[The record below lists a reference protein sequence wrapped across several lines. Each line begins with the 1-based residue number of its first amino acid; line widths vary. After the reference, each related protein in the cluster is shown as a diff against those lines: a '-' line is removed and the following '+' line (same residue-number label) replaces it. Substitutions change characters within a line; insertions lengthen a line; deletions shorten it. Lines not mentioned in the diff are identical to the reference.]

1 MFLCKEDFRQ
11 TDVSFP
17 NFVAK
22 PSILKNLL
30 LLSCFLFLAVQTLWA
45 QSGTDEKLAKQYFQN
60 KEFDKALDIYE
71 KLYNSK
77 NGGFFYSDYLNCLLE
92 LQQYPEAEKLIKKH
106 LKSDPYNFPVL
117 IDLGYVYF
125 LQNEK
130 EKSKDQYEK
139 VLKYLRPNEE
149 EIRNAAQAFI
159 DHNEL
164 DFAVRTYD
172 KGRKLF
178 GGMVAFHFELADV
191 YAMKK
196 DVPGVFNEYLDAVNE
211 NEGLLQNVQNAL
223 QTMLS
228 DDANG
233 KKNEYLRQLLIKKI
247 QENPERDVYSDLLIW
262 QYIQAKDFEAAFI
275 QSKALDKRLKE
286 EGQRIMNLAALC
298 KANQAWETAIKCL
311 QYVTS
316 KGIENIYYISAKM
329 DLVEVMNKKITENGN
344 YTTKDLL
351 ELEMLYR
358 STLDE
363 LGRHAQTSKMV
374 RGWAKLEAF
383 YLEKPDSAILLL
395 ESCLS
400 FPNLSSREVAETKME
415 LGDVLVFIGE
425 VWDASL
431 LYSQAEKMFKNDPIG
446 QEAKLRNA
454 RLSYYN
460 GEFAWAQAQLNVL
473 KSATT
478 QLIANDALYL
488 ALLIGDNIIEDST
501 GGALRLF
508 ATADLLKF
516 QNKDSLAL
524 VHLDSIPV
532 LFPGSMLEDD
542 ILFIKAQIAIK
553 RNQSE
558 KALEYFEKIYN
569 TFADEVLG
577 DDALFKSAEIYQFRL
592 NNPGKAKE
600 LYQEFLLRYPGSLY
614 TVEAR
619 KRFRELRGDK
629 VN

>member
-1 MFLCKEDFRQ
+1 MRNLLFIFALFLL
-11 TDVSFP
+11 S
-17 NFVAK
+17 
-22 PSILKNLL
+22 SNLL
-30 LLSCFLFLAVQTLWA
+30 LA
-45 QSGTDEKLAKQYFQN
+45 QNGTDEKLAQQYLQN
-60 KEFDKALDIYE
+60 KEFDKALDLFE
-71 KLYNSK
+71 KLYDSK
-77 NGGFFYSDYLNCLLE
+77 GGAIYYEEYLACLLE
-92 LQQYPEAEKLIKKH
+92 LQKYAEAEKLVKKQ
-106 LKSDPYNFPVL
+106 LKQNQYDNAVL
-117 IDLGYVYF
+117 IDLGYVF
-125 LQNEK
+125 LIQNEK
-130 EKSKDQYEK
+130 EKGYDQYDK
-139 VLKYLRPNEE
+139 ALKYLRSNEE
-149 EIRNAAQAFI
+149 EIRNTAQAFL
-159 DHNEL
+159 DKNEL
-164 DFAVRTYD
+164 DYAIKTYE

-178 GGMVAFHFELADV
+178 SGMIAFHFELADV
-191 YAMKK
+191 YAAKK
-196 DVPGVFNEYLDAVNE
+196 DVPAVFNEYLEAVNE

-228 DDANG
+228 DDSNG
-233 KKNEYLRQLLIKKI
+233 KKNEFLRQLLIKKI
-247 QENPERDVYSDLLIW
+247 QENPERNVYSDLLIW
-262 QYIQAKDFEAAFI
+262 QYIQAKDFDAAFI

-298 KANQAWETAIKCL
+298 KSNQAWETAIKCL
-311 QYVTS
+311 QYVIA
-316 KGIENIYYISAKM
+316 KGIENGYYISAKM

-344 YTTKDLL
+344 YTKKDLM
-351 ELEMLYR
+351 ELEGLYQ
-358 STLDE
+358 STLGE
-363 LGRHAQTSKMV
+363 LGRHAQTAKLI
-374 RGWAKLEAF
+374 RGWAHLETF
-383 YLEKPDSAILLL
+383 YLAQPDTAIALL
-395 ESCLS
+395 EECLAM
-400 FPNLSSREVAETKME
+400 PNLVQREVAETKME

-460 GEFAWAQAQLNVL
+460 GEFAWSQAQLNVL

-508 ATADLLKF
+508 SAADLLKF
-516 QNKDSLAL
+516 QNQDSLAL
-524 VHLDSIPV
+524 VNLDSIPV

-542 ILFIKAQIAIK
+542 ILYIKSQIALK
-553 RNQSE
+553 RGQND
-558 KALEYFEKIYN
+558 KALEYLDKVYN
-569 TFADEVLG
+569 TFPDDVLA
-577 DDALFKSAEIYQFRL
+577 DDALFKSAEVYQFRL
-592 NNPGKAKE
+592 NNTSKAKE